1 MGKGISIPIASDT
14 RDFDRGVKNGIIDPL
29 DDAEK
34 ALEDLA
40 RQGDRSGSDLEG
52 SFRDQQRATE
62 DLRGDYQ
69 KLNREIEDGSKR
81 SSRSV
86 SDNTTAAARESSE
99 GLDEI
104 GESGRSNAI
113 EVAASFDGSATSIAD
128 GFQGLAAEMFAGFGP
143 AGVVAGVAVAAGM
156 GLISS
161 AMEKDKER
169 AAELKQAAADL
180 AGEFIETGEI
190 GQVSVSYI
198 ADAMRALA
206 TETEDGKDSLTSLRK
221 EAKAAGVDVKDYQLA
236 NAGSARATK
245 AALKEARQEY
255 GRLSDEIAEN
265 GGVASKAESVRRTEL
280 GKTISRLLE
289 VRKTQKDAATA
300 AKDYYSSGADDLA
313 TAGEASQSYADAVQ
327 GALTSAGSDVEKYVK
342 DGKFNLNAYQ
352 KAMEENARA
361 VLDYQKNMATAQGDL
376 AKAGHD
382 TAIQYLEQLG
392 PDAAPLIAA
401 FIKAPEKQ
409 KDQLAATWDT
419 LGAAAS
425 SSFNTKLQSDFD
437 ANVATQKVK
446 LVPDNSELAA
456 HLRNLEANPPRLPVS
471 LIPTGD
477 LGSGV
482 RVK

>member
-1 MGKGISIPIASDT
+1 MPKGFTIGVASDT
-14 RDFDRGVKNGIIDPL
+14 RDFSRGIKSGVIEPL
-29 DDAEK
+29 DGVADV
-34 ALEDLA
+34 LEDMA
-40 RQGDRSGSDLEG
+40 KAGDKAGDDLER
-52 SFRDQQRATE
+52 SMRDQQRSTE

-69 KLNREIEDGSKR
+69 KLNREIEDGSSR
-81 SSRSV
+81 SSRAV
-86 SDNTTAAARESSE
+86 SENTTHAARESSE

-113 EVAASFDGSATSIAD
+113 EVAASFDGSASSIAD

-143 AGVVAGVAVAAGM
+143 AGVLAGVAVASGM

-161 AMEKDKER
+161 ALEKDKER
-169 AAELKQAAADL
+169 AAELKQAASDL
-180 AGEFIETGEI
+180 AGEFIETGKVGE
-190 GQVSVSYI
+190 VSVNYI

-206 TETEDGKDSLTSLRK
+206 TETEDGKDNLTSLRR

-236 NAGSARATK
+236 NAGSAKATK
-245 AALKEARQEY
+245 SALKEAREEL
-255 GRLSDEIAEN
+255 GRLSKQIAEN
-265 GGVASKAESVRRTEL
+265 GGTYTKAENKRQGEL
-280 GKTISRLLE
+280 GKTIGKLLE
-289 VRKTQKDAATA
+289 VQKTQKDAATA

-313 TAGEASQSYADAVQ
+313 TAGEASQAYADSVQ

-342 DGKFNLNAYQ
+342 DGKFNLTAYQ

-382 TAIQYLEQLG
+382 KAIQYLENLG

-446 LVPDNSELAA
+446 LVADNSELAA
-456 HLRNLEANPPRLPVS
+456 HLRALERNPPRLPVS
-471 LIPTGD
+471 LIPTTV
-477 LGSGV
+477 GSGV